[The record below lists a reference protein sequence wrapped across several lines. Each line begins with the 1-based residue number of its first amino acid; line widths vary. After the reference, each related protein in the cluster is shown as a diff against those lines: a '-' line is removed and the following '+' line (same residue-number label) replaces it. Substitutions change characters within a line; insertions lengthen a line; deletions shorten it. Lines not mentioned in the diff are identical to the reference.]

1 MGRLAKSLRAL
12 KGDKSGNAM
21 LIVALGVPSLVG
33 GAGFAIDTAQWY
45 MWKRELQHSVDQAAY
60 AGAWA
65 LAHDKDSTTYE
76 KRAQQEYLANLKVT
90 EDFASK
96 ARVVKANYANGTDNS
111 VLVTATASQSLP
123 FSSFIMNRATSV
135 SVSAQASFAS
145 GFEYTAC
152 LVSTATT
159 GTGTTIGGNATVR
172 AQCGLAALSCD
183 PDVPAIEIDGSANVE
198 TGLMAACGGIEANN
212 YDDDEAERHVAQN
225 IGKGVLEDIY
235 KDLVPPTD
243 DRARS
248 VNCTGSGRNKQA
260 TLGGG
265 TYGSITI
272 KCTTVFQKGIYVIDG
287 GVLDL
292 TGNYDV
298 NGNGVMFVLRN
309 GAQLKLGGHGNGN
322 KLNLTPPTEADL
334 IGLVGAEQAKKLEG
348 ILIFE
353 DRENNPAEPGHVFN
367 GNSSSL
373 IEGLIYLPSGELRI
387 NGTANVSSQCL
398 QITAKRLRI
407 NGNATIETLCPTEKT
422 TSVGHSIPK
431 VRLVA

>member
-1 MGRLAKSLRAL
+1 MKAL
-12 KGDKSGNAM
+12 KVDKSGNAM

-65 LAHDKDSTTYE
+65 LAHDRNSTTYLT
-76 KRAQQEYLANLKVT
+76 RAQQEYAANLKVT
-90 EDFASK
+90 TDFASS
-96 ARVVKANYANGTDNS
+96 ARVVKANYAGGTNNS
-111 VLVTATASQSLP
+111 VLVTASASQSLP
-123 FSSFIMNRATSV
+123 FSSFIMGRATSV

-198 TGLMAACGGIEANN
+198 TSIIAACGGIEANN
-212 YDDDEAERHVAQN
+212 YDDEEAEEHVAEN
-225 IGKGVLEDIY
+225 IGEGVLEDIY
-235 KDLVPPTD
+235 AELDPPTD
-243 DRARS
+243 DRPRTA
-248 VNCTGSGRNKQA
+248 NCTGSGRYKQM
-260 TLGGG
+260 TLEPG
-265 TYGSITI
+265 TYSTISIH
-272 KCTTVFQKGIYVIDG
+272 CTTVLKKGIYVVDG
-287 GVLDL
+287 GTLDL

-298 NGNGVMFVLRN
+298 NGQGVMFVLRN
-309 GAQLKLGGHGNGN
+309 GAQLKLGGSGNGN

-334 IGLVGAEQAKKLEG
+334 VGLVGPEQAKKLEG
-348 ILIFE
+348 ILVFE
-353 DRENNPAEPGHVFN
+353 ERDNEPAQPGHIFN
-367 GNSSSL
+367 GNSHSL
-373 IEGLIYLPSGELRI
+373 VEGLIYLPSGELTI
-387 NGTANVSSQCL
+387 NGTANVTSQCL

-407 NGNATIETLCPTEKT
+407 NGNATIETLCPTDQT
-422 TSVGHSIPK
+422 TVVGSGVPK